1 MRSGSTRSLCDR
13 PGCAR
18 AARVAVVLDR
28 NALSVIFLEP
38 ADAAVGAVLLCDLHQ
53 RRVAVPDGWVVRDER
68 GAVEAPT
75 PVPTPEPVTVA
86 PVVDDES
93 RPLLR
98 RAFRAAAP
106 GSALSREPR
115 GLSWLE
121 RLHLE
126 VDGGP
131 QHPAERMD
139 DDRDDDGDADGDRED
154 RHDGDVAR
162 REQDPDDDRGHER
175 GRGDDGVH
183 ADGADEVTFLAL
195 EDEAAAGAADSH
207 LQPMPED
214 LALPADRAPREQ
226 GATDELPPA
235 RRRRRIGHG
244 DQRMDN
250 LTLFSDLSEVAL
262 GA

>member
-1 MRSGSTRSLCDR
+1 M
-13 PGCAR
+13 
-18 AARVAVVLDR
+18 
-28 NALSVIFLEP
+28 FLEP

-53 RRVAVPDGWVVRDER
+53 RRVAVPEGWVVRDAR
-68 GAVEAPT
+68 VSALPSPAPA
-75 PVPTPEPVTVA
+75 PEPPASAPPA
-86 PVVDDES
+86 PVIAPPATPAAPAVSVVADES

-131 QHPAERMD
+131 QHPTERMD
-139 DDRDDDGDADGDRED
+139 DDRDDDGDGDGDRED
-154 RHDGDVAR
+154 RHDSDIAG
-162 REQDPDDDRGHER
+162 RERDPNDDRAHER

-183 ADGADEVTFLAL
+183 PDGADEMTFLAL
-195 EDEAAAGAADSH
+195 EDETAAGAMVGH
-207 LQPMPED
+207 LQPMAED

-226 GATDELPPA
+226 RAADELPPA

-250 LTLFSDLSEVAL
+250 LTLFTDLSDVAL